1 MRKKWLL
8 ILPVLLLAV
17 IITVLA
23 LRLLGDGSDPE
34 NHFTVPEHILIC
46 LDAGHGGHD
55 VGAVNGDRYEKDDNL
70 RMALAVQETLE
81 RAGFDNLSVI
91 LTRTDDTFLE
101 LEERVQIAN
110 DADATLFLSFHR
122 NSGGGQ
128 GVETWISA
136 EGQWPETAL
145 ATYIQ
150 NGLGEAG
157 VTRDRGVKKGTASN
171 PHASYY
177 VVGNTEMPACLLE
190 LGFIDSDEDNAA
202 FDTYFDAW
210 AEAIADGILQMVA
223 LR

>member
-1 MRKKWLL
+1 MRKKWFLL
-8 ILPVLLLAV
+8 LPVLLLAAASA
-17 IITVLA
+17 VLA
-23 LRLLGDGSDPE
+23 LRLLGDSSDPE
-34 NHFTVPEHILIC
+34 NHFTVPEHILVC

-70 RMALAVQETLE
+70 RMVLAVQQKLTD
-81 RAGFDNLSVI
+81 AGFDNLSVM
-91 LTRTDDTFLE
+91 LTRSEDVFLE
-101 LEERVQIAN
+101 LEERVRIAN
-110 DADATLFLSFHR
+110 DAGATLFLSFHR

-150 NGLGEAG
+150 NGLGEVG

-177 VVGNTEMPACLLE
+177 VVGHTEMPACLLE
-190 LGFIDSDEDNAA
+190 LGFIDSSEDNA
-202 FDTYFDAW
+202 DFDAHFDDW
-210 AEAIADGILQMVA
+210 AQAIADGILQMVA
-223 LR
+223 LK

>member
-8 ILPVLLLAV
+8 ILPLLLAV
-17 IITVLA
+17 AAAVVIGV
-23 LRLLGDGSDPE
+23 RLFGGSDSPE
-34 NHFTVPEHILIC
+34 NTFVVPEHILIC

-70 RMALAVQETLE
+70 RMALAVQQKLTD
-81 RAGFDNLSVI
+81 AGFDNLSVM
-91 LTRTDDTFLE
+91 LTRSEDVFLE
-101 LEERVQIAN
+101 LEERVQLAN
-110 DADATLFLSFHR
+110 DAGATLFLSFHR

-177 VVGNTEMPACLLE
+177 VVGHTEMPACLLE
-190 LGFIDSDEDNAA
+190 LGFIDSSEDNAD
-202 FDTYFDAW
+202 FDTHFDAW
-210 AEAIADGILQMVA
+210 AQAIADGILQMVA
-223 LR
+223 LK